1 MEISSL
7 ISRIQTLLPLPPGHR
22 LRLRMGVAPVISV
35 ALDEI
40 QQMVAIKKSPVRSTV
55 PDLDCVQLKS

>member
-1 MEISSL
+1 
-7 ISRIQTLLPLPPGHR
+7 
-22 LRLRMGVAPVISV
+22 MGVAPVISV